1 MKIDEVEHFLKSGRT
16 IEEFVEKINWREFE
30 KIVRE
35 IFSVNGFNSF
45 SNFRFRTHRRFEID
59 IVASKN
65 NLIFVADCKEWDK
78 GRYKNGGLRI
88 AAQEQSMR
96 AKEFEKFLRLNP
108 IAKHKF
114 KISSAV
120 SIIPV
125 IVTWYEETISENGN
139 CFIVPVWKLNSFL
152 IGGDFY

>member
-16 IEEFVEKINWREFE
+16 IEEFMEKIDWREFE

-45 SNFRFRTHRRFEID
+45 SNFRFRTRRRFEID
-59 IVASKN
+59 VVAAKN
-65 NLIFVADCKEWDK
+65 NLIFVADCKEWGK

-88 AAQEQSMR
+88 AAQEQSAR
-96 AKEFEKFLRLNP
+96 AREFEKFLRSNP
-108 IAKHKF
+108 IARHKF
-114 KISSAV
+114 KVSSAA

-125 IVTWYEETISENGN
+125 VVTWYEETISENGN
-139 CFIVPVWKLNSFL
+139 CFIVPVCKLNSFL
-152 IGGDFY
+152 IGSDFY